1 MSKAAELAK
10 MGEVLTNSQLSGRR
24 NIAYNGAMQISQ
36 RATEVTGIGAAA
48 DTNKFHT
55 VDRWNLFHGSSDLA
69 GRLTMSQS
77 SDTPNG
83 FGNSMKLDCTTA
95 DTSTAAGEEFLISQ
109 KLEGQDLQGIGKGT
123 SDAKQLVLSWY
134 AKGTPKTY
142 GMQMYDNDNTRHFS
156 NTWTVT
162 SSWQRFTQLIPADT
176 TGAFDDD
183 NALSLYILFWIHA
196 GSTFSSGSSAS
207 SWASV
212 TNANRAAGVQSFFSS
227 TDNELY
233 LTGVQLEIGS
243 VATPFEHRSFGEE
256 LALCQR
262 YFFQINGTGTEYAT
276 MSSGQMYTATTYLG
290 YFKTPVPM
298 RARPSFSLNNSLST
312 TNFSVVTGG
321 AVRAIS
327 GVTPTGDNQYL
338 RINASLTSSGTVGNG
353 GYIQLQSGYNAL
365 WDAEL

>member
-10 MGEVLTNSQLSGRR
+10 MGEVLTNGQLSGRR

-36 RATEVTGIGAAA
+36 RATEVTGIGASG

-83 FGNSMKLDCTTA
+83 FGNSMKLNCTTA

-109 KLEGQDLQGIGKGT
+109 KLEGQDLQAIGKGT

-142 GMQMYDNDNTRHFS
+142 GMEMYDNDNTRHFS

-162 SSWQRFTQLIPADT
+162 SSWQRFTQVIPADT
-176 TGAFDDD
+176 IGAFDDD

-233 LTGVQLEIGS
+233 LTGVQLEVGS
-243 VATPFEHRSFGEE
+243 QATPFEHRSFGEE

-262 YFFQINGTGTEYAT
+262 YYFQTGAVY
-276 MSSGQMYTATTYLG
+276 YLNTYGNNPSTYSLG
-290 YFKTPVPM
+290 IFVLPVSM
-298 RARPSFSLNNSLST
+298 RSNPTVTLSDSAYGSSFSKSAIDKSSVFVGA
-312 TNFSVVTGG
+312 TN
-321 AVRAIS
+321 
-327 GVTPTGDNQYL
+327 
-338 RINASLTSSGTVGNG
+338 TSSSAPRANF
-353 GYIQLQSGYNAL
+353 QAN
-365 WDAEL
+365 AEL

>member
-36 RATEVTGIGAAA
+36 RATEVTGIGASG

-109 KLEGQDLQGIGKGT
+109 KLEGQDLQAIGKGT

-142 GMQMYDNDNTRHFS
+142 GMEMYDNDNTRHFS

-227 TDNELY
+227 TDNELF
-233 LTGVQLEIGS
+233 LTGVQLEVGS
-243 VATPFEHRSFGEE
+243 QATPFEHRSFGEE
-256 LALCQR
+256 LSLCQR
-262 YFFQINGTGTEYAT
+262 YFQKSYNYGDAIGNTSNTAGSNAFNIDDGTLQRDGVRLTQT
-276 MSSGQMYTATTYLG
+276 
-290 YFKTPVPM
+290 M
-298 RARPSFSLNNSLST
+298 RANPTITLYNPVTGSSASVRTNAAGNHTGS
-312 TNFSVVTGG
+312 NFSQGENAFFVDYTPNTGEF
-321 AVRAIS
+321 
-327 GVTPTGDNQYL
+327 
-338 RINASLTSSGTVGNG
+338 
-353 GYIQLQSGYNAL
+353 LQFHHTA
-365 WDAEL
+365 DAEL

>member
-10 MGEVLTNSQLSGRR
+10 MGEVLPNGQLSGRR

-36 RATEVTGIGAAA
+36 RATEVTGIGASG

-83 FGNSMKLDCTTA
+83 FGNSMKLNCTTA

-109 KLEGQDLQGIGKGT
+109 KLEGQDLQAIGKGT

-142 GMQMYDNDNTRHFS
+142 GMEMYDNDNTRHFS

-162 SSWQRFTQLIPADT
+162 SSWQRFTQVIPADT
-176 TGAFDDD
+176 IGAFDDD

-233 LTGVQLEIGS
+233 LTGVQLEVGS
-243 VATPFEHRSFGEE
+243 QATPFEHRSFGEE

-262 YFFQINGTGTEYAT
+262 YYFQTGAVY
-276 MSSGQMYTATTYLG
+276 YLNTYGNNPSTYSLG
-290 YFKTPVPM
+290 IFVLPVSM
-298 RARPSFSLNNSLST
+298 RSNPTVTLSDSAYGSSFSNSAIDKSSVFVGA
-312 TNFSVVTGG
+312 TN
-321 AVRAIS
+321 
-327 GVTPTGDNQYL
+327 
-338 RINASLTSSGTVGNG
+338 TSSSAPRANF
-353 GYIQLQSGYNAL
+353 QAN
-365 WDAEL
+365 AEL